1 MAVDTS
7 LSERKLTILKAIIQ
21 NYLETGEPVGSRT
34 LSKYTDLNLSSAT
47 IRNEM
52 ADLEDLGYIFQ
63 PHTSAGRIPS
73 DKGYRLYV
81 DMLMEEKEQ
90 EIAKEKARCW
100 RKPIRLRKYYSR
112 QQEFWRR
119 IRIMRRWYRLRLT
132 IGIR

>member
-52 ADLEDLGYIFQ
+52 ADLEDLGYIF
-63 PHTSAGRIPS
+63 S
-73 DKGYRLYV
+73 
-81 DMLMEEKEQ
+81 
-90 EIAKEKARCW
+90 
-100 RKPIRLRKYYSR
+100 
-112 QQEFWRR
+112 R
-119 IRIMRRWYRLRLT
+119 IRRREGFLRIKD
-132 IGIR
+132 IGFMLIC

>member
-52 ADLEDLGYIFQ
+52 AILKISVIFF
-63 PHTSAGRIPS
+63 S
-73 DKGYRLYV
+73 
-81 DMLMEEKEQ
+81 
-90 EIAKEKARCW
+90 
-100 RKPIRLRKYYSR
+100 
-112 QQEFWRR
+112 R
-119 IRIMRRWYRLRLT
+119 IRRREGFLRIKD
-132 IGIR
+132 IGFMLIC